1 MACNNARQFFDST
14 RGSPFCL
21 TVSVPRSPSATLPP
35 PRPDQGPARPLETGQ
50 SQSTV
55 QPFPFPSRPSY
66 KLARPAPYRCDTS
79 LQSFFRNFQYSQ
91 LLWAGPALSAKWCL
105 TMQPSDSHCSLAIPA
120 SSVGVW
126 ALPPRLL
133 AGPVEL
139 LCEPS
144 TLSPRPEP
152 AINGGLMKALI
163 YRSPLV
169 ATLGLCGWRT
179 LLTAAGLC
187 ARKTTVRGWVALA
200 RERAEGDRGSG
211 GYSQGRRVN
220 SPISTRGSPFCLT
233 VSVPRSPSATLPPPR
248 PDQGPAR
255 PLETGQSQST
265 VQPFPFP
272 SRPSYKLARPAPY
285 RCDTSLQ
292 SFFRNFQY
300 SQLLWAGPAL
310 SAKWCLTMQPS
321 DSHCSLAI
329 PASSVGVWALPP
341 RLLAGPVELLCEP
354 STLSPRPE
362 PAINGGL
369 MKALIYRSPLVATLG
384 LCGWRTLLTAA
395 GLCAR
400 KTTVR
405 GWVALARERAEGDRG
420 SGLFSGETGQLDLA
434 IHINNRARHFKAW
447 PR

>member
-1 MACNNARQFFDST
+1 
-14 RGSPFCL
+14 
-21 TVSVPRSPSATLPP
+21 
-35 PRPDQGPARPLETGQ
+35 
-50 SQSTV
+50 
-55 QPFPFPSRPSY
+55 
-66 KLARPAPYRCDTS
+66 
-79 LQSFFRNFQYSQ
+79 
-91 LLWAGPALSAKWCL
+91 
-105 TMQPSDSHCSLAIPA
+105 MQPSDSHCSLAIPA

-272 SRPSYKLARPAPY
+272 SRPSYKLARPAP
-285 RCDTSLQ
+285 
-292 SFFRNFQY
+292 
-300 SQLLWAGPAL
+300 
-310 SAKWCLTMQPS
+310 
-321 DSHCSLAI
+321 
-329 PASSVGVWALPP
+329 
-341 RLLAGPVELLCEP
+341 
-354 STLSPRPE
+354 
-362 PAINGGL
+362 
-369 MKALIYRSPLVATLG
+369 
-384 LCGWRTLLTAA
+384 
-395 GLCAR
+395 
-400 KTTVR
+400 
-405 GWVALARERAEGDRG
+405 
-420 SGLFSGETGQLDLA
+420 
-434 IHINNRARHFKAW
+434 
-447 PR
+447 